1 MHWIT
6 ILFIV
11 DFFNDARVFTAPIE
25 NVNNIDIEIDGKIK
39 LNNLL

>member
-39 LNNLL
+39 LNNL

>member
-11 DFFNDARVFTAPIE
+11 DFFNDARVFTAPVE
-25 NVNNIDIEIDGKIK
+25 NVNNIDIKIDGKIK
-39 LNNLL
+39 SNNLM